1 VKRWEEIQDSDED
14 LVSLVRA
21 AGVVDDGEVLDDVY
35 RARARA
41 WPGPSSLA
49 VAMVLSPL
57 IILLPL
63 SDRLVFAL
71 YLLISVS
78 LGLVPRVN
86 GSRLVALTS
95 GRVLVLR
102 RTWRHRSCVLLRA
115 VAADERTLTVN
126 KFSGLPLYLF
136 ANLPT
141 RPYLTRRVAQRVNAD
156 RRRLSPVAT

>member
-1 VKRWEEIQDSDED
+1 MKRWEEIQDSDED

-21 AGVVDDGEVLDDVY
+21 AGVVDDGEVLVDVY

-136 ANLPT
+136 AHLPT
-141 RPYLTRRVAQRVNAD
+141 RPYLTRREAQRVNAD